1 MSLNNSSDYKH
12 AQCGLNFR
20 SDGIN
25 FLKMSYLYMSFL
37 DDVTSLLLLPRLR
50 LMLSKEVA
58 LLLATNVSWG
68 SDL

>member
-1 MSLNNSSDYKH
+1 MSLNNSSDYKD

-37 DDVTSLLLLPRLR
+37 DDVVSLLLLPRLR
-50 LMLSKEVA
+50 LMLSRKVA
-58 LLLATNVSWG
+58 LPLATNVS
-68 SDL
+68 

>member
-37 DDVTSLLLLPRLR
+37 DDVTSLLLLPDRLR

-58 LLLATNVSWG
+58 LLLATNVS
-68 SDL
+68 